1 MIFHGLRPGD
11 TVTNTY
17 QHHIMPAA
25 APFSRLSKNPQS
37 LSINI
42 PVRVEARHCNP
53 LLKRQRAR
61 RGGKR

>member
-1 MIFHGLRPGD
+1 MNNPTSYNAGGRVAGRP
-11 TVTNTY
+11 
-17 QHHIMPAA
+17 PA
-25 APFSRLSKNPQS
+25 KNPQS